1 MVESRRTWLG
11 AAGSLALSCLGCG
24 RDGVS
29 LRGAGAT
36 LPAVQ
41 YTEWATAYEATAR
54 VEIDYLPIGSGGG
67 IRQLSNGTVDF
78 GASDVELDAAER
90 EMVGSQVL
98 SIPTSLVTI
107 GVVYNAPVEGLRLS
121 RANLR
126 AIYSGDLT
134 RWNDARLVADNPGLA
149 LPEHSI
155 AVVSRSD
162 GGGSTALFSSFLTG
176 STVGRGARFGV
187 GIGARGSGG
196 VVEVVAQLPGAIGYV
211 EAMHAAR
218 AGLALAHVEGQQGEF
233 FSPDAPDYALVSP
246 TYLIVPQRW
255 SDLEKGSCMARFC
268 YWILTEGQR
277 MLRAAPL
284 ERLAPLPSAV
294 VSAAIDELRTMTSGA
309 SDLLRID

>member
-1 MVESRRTWLG
+1 MAETRRSLLG
-11 AAGSLALSCLGCG
+11 AAASLFLGSLGCQ

-41 YTEWATAYEATAR
+41 YTEWATAYEAASG

-67 IRQLSNGTVDF
+67 IRHLSNGTVDF
-78 GASDVELDAAER
+78 GATDVELDAVER
-90 EMVGSQVL
+90 QLLGSDVL

-107 GVVYNAPVEGLRLS
+107 GVVYNLPAKALRLS

-126 AIYSGDLT
+126 AIYRGDIT
-134 RWNDARLVADNPGLA
+134 RWSDARLAADNPDME
-149 LPEHSI
+149 LPDQSI

-162 GGGSTALFSSFLTG
+162 GGGSTALFSSYLTR
-176 STVGRGARFGV
+176 SAAGRGARFGV

-196 VVEVVAQLPGAIGYV
+196 VVEVVAQLPGALGYV
-211 EAMHAAR
+211 EVMHAAR
-218 AGLALAHVEGQQGEF
+218 AGLSLASIEGQQGHF
-233 FSPDAPDYALVSP
+233 VRPDAPDYALVSP

-255 SDLEKGSCMARFC
+255 NDLEKGSCMARFC
-268 YWILTEGQR
+268 YWILTEGQQ

-284 ERLAPLPSAV
+284 ERLMPLATSVAN
-294 VSAAIDELRTMTSGA
+294 AAIDDVRTMTSG
-309 SDLLRID
+309 SSVLLRID